1 VGTDH
6 APHPSEHKECE
17 WAQAAMGMTGLET
30 ALSVVQHTMIE
41 TGLMTWAD
49 FARVT
54 STAGAKIGR
63 LADQGR
69 PLETGEP
76 ANIVL
81 VDPAARWTVDPAKMA
96 TMGRNSPF
104 AGLELPGKVVATF
117 YKGHP
122 TVLDGKLNTPYR
134 ETAAAAAGAS

>member
-1 VGTDH
+1 MD
-6 APHPSEHKECE
+6 A
-17 WAQAAMGMTGLET
+17 
-30 ALSVVQHTMIE
+30 
-41 TGLMTWAD
+41 
-49 FARVT
+49 
-54 STAGAKIGR
+54 
-63 LADQGR
+63 
-69 PLETGEP
+69 GEP

-134 ETAAAAAGAS
+134 ESAASAAGAS